1 MLIKVNKSFIK
12 LLIMHFAGPG
22 SKAGTMLI
30 EVNKSFNIHI
40 TVNEYYRLSG
50 LIKGKIKNTYWKY
63 DVMVVKQKNTHVN
76 NYLKKYIFF

>member
-50 LIKGKIKNTYWKY
+50 LIKGEIKN
-63 DVMVVKQKNTHVN
+63 
-76 NYLKKYIFF
+76 